1 MKKVSDVLKGVGVV
15 PGVAVG
21 RIKIV
26 SQDIEKHLPYYEA
39 DSPAREAEKFTAALC
54 QAREQL
60 GEIIDTAKKNLQK
73 NQADIMEAHLTM
85 LGDPMLQEAVLQKIQ
100 ETIPAPLA
108 IVAVTQEYAAAFQSI
123 DDPYLQERG
132 ADVLDIGRR
141 IARILLNIQAVVL
154 ENEPVILAAQDL
166 EPSVLTDLP
175 AKIVQGLILEQGS
188 TTSHT
193 VIIAK
198 AKGLVTIV
206 GVSGLN
212 ELGDGTPVALDGT
225 NGTIVISPEQA
236 ECASYIARQQADEAQ
251 YARDL
256 ASATLPAVTVDGR
269 QVQLAANISTPQ
281 DMERA
286 LQFGSEGVGLYR
298 TEFLFMGRDNL
309 PTEEE
314 QFQAY
319 QAVVAQCGPHIC
331 IIRTLDIGGDKPLSY
346 LSIDQESNPF
356 LGWRAIRICLERP
369 DLFLT
374 QLKAILRAGAAG
386 KVAIMLPMVING
398 SEIRRT
404 RKYLEQAAAELER
417 EGKIYARNV
426 PLGIMVET
434 PAAAVLAPQ
443 LARECDF
450 FSIGANDLVQYTL
463 AVDRGN
469 QKISDLYTHFHPAVL
484 QLISNVISSAH
495 HHGIRVG
502 MCGEMAGDPLAAAL
516 LTAMGI
522 DELSMS
528 SAALPRVREKI
539 RSIDTR
545 QTNEFLQ
552 TILSLDDGGKVREYL
567 EKI

>member
-1 MKKVSDVLKGVGVV
+1 MSEVLKGIGVV

-21 RIKIV
+21 KIKII
-26 SQDIEKHLPYYEA
+26 SQDIERHLPQYEA
-39 DSPAREAEKFTAALC
+39 DSPAREMEKFTAALR
-54 QAREQL
+54 QAREQV
-60 GEIIDTAKKNLQK
+60 GKIIDNARKSLQK

-100 ETIPAPLA
+100 ETVPAPLA
-108 IVAVTQEYAAAFQSI
+108 ILAITQEYAATFQAM
-123 DDPYLQERG
+123 DDPYLQERA

-141 IARILLNIQAVVL
+141 IARILLNIQGVVL
-154 ENEPVILAAQDL
+154 INEPVILAAQDL
-166 EPSVLTDLP
+166 EPSVLTDIP
-175 AKIVQGLILEQGS
+175 AKFVQGLILEQGS
-188 TTSHT
+188 TTSHAI
-193 VIIAK
+193 IIAK

-212 ELGDGTPVALDGT
+212 ELRDGTPVALDGT

-236 ECASYIARQQADEAQ
+236 ELASYIARKQAEQDQ

-256 ASATLPAVTVDGR
+256 ANATLPAVTVDGR

-298 TEFLFMGRDNL
+298 TEFLFMGRDNF

-319 QAVVAQCGPHIC
+319 QKVVTQCGSHIC

-346 LSIDQESNPF
+346 LSMDQESNPF

-369 DLFLT
+369 DLFIT

-386 KVAIMLPMVING
+386 NVAIMLPMVING

-404 RKYLEQAAAELER
+404 RRYMEQAAAELEL
-417 EGKIYARNV
+417 EEKTYARNV
-426 PLGIMVET
+426 PLGIMIET
-434 PAAAVLAPQ
+434 PAAAVLSPY

-469 QKISDLYTHFHPAVL
+469 QKIRDLYNHFHPAVL

-516 LTAMGI
+516 LTGMGI

-528 SAALPRVREKI
+528 ASALPRVREKI

-545 QTNEFLQ
+545 QTNELVQ
-552 TILSLDDGGKVREYL
+552 TILSLDDGDKVREYL
-567 EKI
+567 SKI